1 MENEIDRGVKVVMM
15 RTPTKEKIRFALRAS
30 DWASDLFWPLVAVR
44 HSYQSLDIFGIGT
57 H

>member
-1 MENEIDRGVKVVMM
+1 MDNEIERAVS
-15 RTPTKEKIRFALRAS
+15 PKESDDENNKLKDPLRAS